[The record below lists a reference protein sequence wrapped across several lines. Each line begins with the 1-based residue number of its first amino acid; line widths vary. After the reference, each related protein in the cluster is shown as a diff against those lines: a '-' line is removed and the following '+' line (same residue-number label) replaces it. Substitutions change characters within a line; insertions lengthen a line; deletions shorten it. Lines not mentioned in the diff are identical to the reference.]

1 MSYSSQAKNWSD
13 KLNDQTREIIKF
25 RDPLSTRN
33 GQLHLKHITSGFA
46 TMTKADLTQA
56 TLTLTNKQTK
66 EQTTYPTVDAL
77 IEAGW
82 AID

>member
-1 MSYSSQAKNWSD
+1 MA
-13 KLNDQTREIIKF
+13 I
-25 RDPLSTRN
+25 RD
-33 GQLHLKHITSGFA
+33 GQVHLKHINTGFA
-46 TMTKADLTQA
+46 TMTKADLFQG
-56 TLTLTNKQTK
+56 TLKITNKQTK